1 MAPHAFILRYKTMR
15 EKKKNKKNKGGS
27 DSDIKKTIAQPCEQH
42 TQNKWHH
49 IQKWFFFFL
58 SDSSYTT
65 CAVPSALH
73 FDLLGVA
80 AAAATAVMKMEISH
94 THQNVIRV
102 KRYNNNNNNKKK
114 KGGVKEAERIIIS
127 TKGCERIFFSREKK
141 NMI

>member
-1 MAPHAFILRYKTMR
+1 VNNTHKTNDIIS
-15 EKKKNKKNKGGS
+15 KNG
-27 DSDIKKTIAQPCEQH
+27 
-42 TQNKWHH
+42 
-49 IQKWFFFFL
+49 FFFFL
-58 SDSSYTT
+58 SDSSYTS

-114 KGGVKEAERIIIS
+114 KKGGVKEAERIIIS
-127 TKGCERIFFSREKK
+127 SKGCERIFFSRGKK
-141 NMI
+141 I